1 MSGWPSP
8 GWDIL
13 PPFSVAE
20 RSAGDGT
27 GANRRYLVFTYANI
41 LGPNVVARI
50 QGLTTSLALLPII
63 GMAILGWFWFNADTY
78 MAGWNVTGESDFSA
92 LGMTF
97 ELYAL
102 GFLSVWKALPFPPP
116 LSKTRLKT
124 CRLPQLPALLLQ
136 RSVMCSAHRQS
147 WGLFPARN

>member
-92 LGMTF
+92 LGMTLNF
-97 ELYAL
+97 TLWAFYRC
-102 GFLSVWKALPFPPP
+102 GKRFRFH
-116 LSKTRLKT
+116 RR
-124 CRLPQLPALLLQ
+124 CQ
-136 RSVMCSAHRQS
+136 RP
-147 WGLFPARN
+147 G